1 MALKSIHEIVSV
13 WKQQKR
19 NWRIVVTRRVFNRF
33 FNQLTLEYANIYVS
47 KLGASP
53 VQLGSVNSLAGLGST
68 LLAIPIGLMH
78 DKYSL
83 RKLFILG
90 CGLVTISSLLYA
102 LAPNWTMIIPAIIL
116 ARLAMR
122 FHCSVICDISLK
134 SESRATAKALCEGT
148 GSTPS
153 LLAPMVAAFLIT
165 FFGGI
170 SAEGIRPLYWL
181 QFIAYS
187 ILFFF
192 ILTQLKEVSRG
203 SQQVTGGQESSGFLG
218 SAFEV
223 LRHNSPAKRFIIF
236 YTLSMLTTS
245 MTTPFWFLFA
255 NEVKGADQLII
266 GAMATVGILVKILLA
281 PSIGRVADRMGRKKV
296 FYLLLPLV
304 GLASIVLIAAP
315 TPELLLVSSLL
326 RGFTGVISIV
336 IIGSMTPE
344 LVPSTYLGRWR
355 GLLGFFGGISGI
367 VAPIVGGLIWEAIG
381 PAYVFLIALGLDM
394 FIRLPIMTT
403 IPETLKT
410 TVSTASSTIE

>member
-13 WKQQKR
+13 WKQQTR

-53 VQLGSVNSLAGLGST
+53 VQLGSVNSLAGFGST

-83 RKLFILG
+83 RKLFVFG

-102 LAPNWTMIIPAIIL
+102 LAPNWMMIIPAIIL

-122 FHCSVICDISLK
+122 FHCSMICDVSLK
-134 SESRATAKALCEGT
+134 SENRATAKALCEGT

-153 LLAPMVAAFLIT
+153 LIAPLVAAFLIT
-165 FFGGI
+165 FFGGM
-170 SAEGIRPLYWL
+170 SAEGIRPLYWI
-181 QFIAYS
+181 QFVAYS

-203 SQQVTGGQESSGFLG
+203 IQQETSGKERSGFLG
-218 SAFEV
+218 GAFEV
-223 LRHNSPAKRFIIF
+223 LRNNLSAKKFIIL
-236 YTLSMLTTS
+236 YTLTMFTTN

-281 PSIGRVADRMGRKKV
+281 PSLGRVADRIGRKKI
-296 FYLLLPLV
+296 FYFLLPIV
-304 GLASIVLIAAP
+304 GLANIVLVYAP
-315 TPELLLVSSLL
+315 IPELLLVSSLL

-344 LVPSTYLGRWR
+344 LVPTRYLGRWR
-355 GLLGFFGGISGI
+355 GLLGFFGGISSI

-381 PAYVFLIALGLDM
+381 PAYVFLIALGVDM
-394 FIRLPIMTT
+394 LVRLPIMTT

-410 TVSTASSTIE
+410 TESTAHFN